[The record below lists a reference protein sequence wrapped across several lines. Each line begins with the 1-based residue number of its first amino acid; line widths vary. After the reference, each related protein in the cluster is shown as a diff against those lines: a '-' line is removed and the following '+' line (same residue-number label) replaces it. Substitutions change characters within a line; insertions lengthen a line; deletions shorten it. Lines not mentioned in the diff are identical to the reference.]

1 MPAKGRRS
9 DLLPKSP
16 GRHESNWFLRLLPFT
31 EAAMTLDEYN
41 VFCGRLA
48 HTSHVVQW
56 GNAHV
61 WKIATKVFAIGGWQ
75 KQDKELFV
83 TFKVSPM
90 SFDLLKEEPGCRP
103 APYLASRGMKW
114 LQRTD
119 ASSMDDDGL
128 KDYLRESYRL
138 VSLGLSKKRQMELGL
153 NQD

>member
-31 EAAMTLDEYN
+31 EAAMNLDEYN

-138 VSLGLSKKRQMELGL
+138 VSLGLSKKRQKELGL